1 LYLCIVYSC
10 LINFPFSIQTLS
22 EYIIL
27 LGRNGGKTIRII
39 ETGDQGLSSRTL
51 IDLELDFKRAGYE
64 DKSVSK
70 DFAFVYKDGKTMVVF
85 PSGTEHKVAIVELAS
100 GDLTNDN
107 IPVSYVTFNTDEFI
121 QGRAPHG
128 RYRRIEWAVDTN
140 YVWVTDGS
148 LEETYVID
156 VMTKQV
162 KSVLRNIDTGSLVSV
177 QNYERARQIELQKQL
192 VSEMTQQMTQQQEQS
207 SSTSGVGVAVAA
219 IIVGAFAVVG
229 AIANFMYMVSMKKS
243 FEAEFGGEM
252 RKNLN
257 DIEKSSV
264 ADESTGGLKSI
275 N

>member
-1 LYLCIVYSC
+1 
-10 LINFPFSIQTLS
+10 
-22 EYIIL
+22 
-27 LGRNGGKTIRII
+27 
-39 ETGDQGLSSRTL
+39 
-51 IDLELDFKRAGYE
+51 
-64 DKSVSK
+64 
-70 DFAFVYKDGKTMVVF
+70 MVVF

-100 GDLTNDN
+100 GEVTNAN

-121 QGRAPHG
+121 AGRAPHG

-140 YVWVTDGS
+140 YVWVSDGS

-162 KSVLRNIDTGSLVSV
+162 ETVLRNIDTGSLVSV
-177 QNYERARQIELQKQL
+177 QNYERARQIETQKQL
-192 VSEMTQQMTQQQEQS
+192 VSEMTQQQSQEQS
-207 SSTSGVGVAVAA
+207 SSSGIAVAA
-219 IIVGAFAVVG
+219 IIVGGLAVVG

-264 ADESTGGLKSI
+264 ADESAGGLNSI